1 MLVSIFCGTLL
12 SLFCDL
18 IYSLGCAGS
27 SLLCGPFSGCARFHV
42 LWHPTCSLFCDL
54 IYSLGCAGSSL
65 LCGPFSGCKA
75 GAALLLRSAGSRA
88 LGSAAV
94 TCGLG
99 SRGSRPQDAG
109 PTAVHELSCPV
120 VRGVFPDQALKPCL
134 LRWQADSLPLSHQGS
149 LPFSLCS
156 WEINSS

>member
-12 SLFCDL
+12 
-18 IYSLGCAGS
+18 
-27 SLLCGPFSGCARFHV
+27 
-42 LWHPTCSLFCDL
+42 SLFCDL